1 MRIGDVPTEDALD
14 ALLIAAIGD
23 GRESPGKSPPRKHRR
38 LYTSPVTVTAAAV
51 HHTGARAGAGAG
63 AGDKGVST
71 APTDMDAD
79 SSYDYELSSLS
90 PGAVAKERA
99 HCRVTL
105 RDAVPVLQLPDEALV
120 APTSVAGA
128 LAGSLVSA
136 SARRKPKPSALSQ
149 VRLNLAHAP
158 RGRGAFFSPVLAT
171 SDCHGHVYA
180 QGHTQAPVPAL
191 STSPCDDDFAF
202 PFVPSPFSSRPGSNR
217 GSECQLDVGGG
228 V

>member
-51 HHTGARAGAGAG
+51 HHIGAG
-63 AGDKGVST
+63 AGDERVST

-120 APTSVAGA
+120 APTSLAGA
-128 LAGSLVSA
+128 LTGGLVGA
-136 SARRKPKPSALSQ
+136 SARRQPKPSALSQ
-149 VRLNLAHAP
+149 VRLNLAHAS
-158 RGRGAFFSPVLAT
+158 RGSGAFCSSILTA
-171 SDCHGHVYA
+171 SDGLGHGYTHGHI
-180 QGHTQAPVPAL
+180 QAPVPAL
-191 STSPCDDDFAF
+191 STSPCDDDFVF